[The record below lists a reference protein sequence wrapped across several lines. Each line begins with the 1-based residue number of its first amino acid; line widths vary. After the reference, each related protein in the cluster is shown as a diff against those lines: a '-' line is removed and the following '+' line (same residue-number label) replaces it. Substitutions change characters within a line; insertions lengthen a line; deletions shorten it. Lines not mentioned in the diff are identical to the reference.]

1 MWLSH
6 KELLGKAQYVGT
18 ISSSMRWMSGRRVMI
33 SYGITVVSR
42 AGPTQDG
49 LKQGFLLIRLPAG
62 AVKLRMA
69 SEDMSP
75 RSPKPD
81 LSSELN
87 HCDGLSGRQHS
98 PPCIQSRPRGRN
110 IVYLSICLWTKYIES
125 TFWVSARMRV
135 IRSILHG
142 HTA

>member
-1 MWLSH
+1 
-6 KELLGKAQYVGT
+6 
-18 ISSSMRWMSGRRVMI
+18 MRWMSGKRVMI
-33 SYGITVVSR
+33 SYGITVASR

-98 PPCIQSRPRGRN
+98 TPAFKAGPEAGI
-110 IVYLSICLWTKYIES
+110 
-125 TFWVSARMRV
+125 
-135 IRSILHG
+135 
-142 HTA
+142 